1 MTVVRTE
8 RRGAVLE
15 ITLDRPKANAID
27 AATSRAMDRV
37 FATFRDD
44 ASLMVAILTGAGD
57 RFFSAGWNLKSAGDG
72 DMNFG
77 EGGFGGIMRR
87 FDLTKPVIAAVNG
100 WCAAGGFEMALA
112 CDLIVAAEHAVF
124 FLSEVNLG
132 LTCDAGTVPRLLDR
146 LPQPLAVEMLLT
158 GRRLTAAEAF
168 ANGLLARVVPGPQ
181 VMPAAREIAER
192 IVAAAPISVAA
203 IKQMIDR
210 CGHASAE
217 EAYRMS
223 EEGRL
228 PLRTLAWASEDAKEG
243 PRAFA
248 EKRKPVWR
256 GR

>member
-1 MTVVRTE
+1 MTVVRTM
-8 RRGAVLE
+8 RRGAILE

-27 AATSRAMDRV
+27 AATSREMDRV
-37 FATFRDD
+37 FAGFRDD
-44 ASLMVAILTGAGD
+44 PSARVAILTGAGE
-57 RFFSAGWNLKSAGDG
+57 RFFSAGWDLRSAGDG

-100 WCAAGGFEMALA
+100 YCAAGGFEMALA
-112 CDLIVAAEHAVF
+112 CDLMVAAEHAVF

-132 LTCDAGTVPRLLDR
+132 LTCDAGTVPRLLR
-146 LPQPLAVEMLLT
+146 LLPQPLAVEMLLT
-158 GRRLTAAEAF
+158 GRRLTAPEAF
-168 ANGLLARVVPGPQ
+168 AHGMLARVVPGPL
-181 VMPAAREIAER
+181 VMDTAREIAER

-203 IKQMIDR
+203 VKQMLDA

-217 EAYRMS
+217 EAYAL
-223 EEGRL
+223 GDAGKL
-228 PLRTLAWASEDAKEG
+228 PLRTQAWASEDAKEG

-248 EKRKPVWR
+248 EKRKPLWR